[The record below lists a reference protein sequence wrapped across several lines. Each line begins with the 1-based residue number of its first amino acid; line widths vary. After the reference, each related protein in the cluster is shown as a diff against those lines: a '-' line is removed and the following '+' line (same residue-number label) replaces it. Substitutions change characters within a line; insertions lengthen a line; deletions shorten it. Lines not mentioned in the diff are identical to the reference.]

1 MKLLDRCVDKC
12 FDLVYPPRCVFC
24 DALLAEGEQYF
35 CRSCGEQISVAE
47 GSDAV
52 RPGTYVDRC
61 VAPLYYEGIVRTSF
75 LDYKFHEKTWRASVY
90 AALLEPYVKEA
101 FPDAD
106 TVAWAPLSRRSQRDR
121 GYDQSALIARALAK
135 RLELPCARLLD
146 KVRHTGQQSRLSLP
160 EERRA
165 NVLGAYAV
173 HQGAAVRGRRI
184 LLVDDVITTGST
196 MEECGRVLTAAG
208 AEAVHG
214 AAIAQAG
221 RGGGAPDAPEDGAEP
236 QQ

>member
-12 FDLVYPPRCVFC
+12 LDLVYPPRCVFC

-35 CRSCGEQISVAE
+35 CRSCGEQAPVAE
-47 GSDAV
+47 GMDAV
-52 RPGTYVDRC
+52 RLGTYVDRC
-61 VAPLYYEGIVRTSF
+61 VAPLYYEGIARESF
-75 LDYKFHEKTWRASVY
+75 LDYKFHEKTWRAGTY

-101 FPDAD
+101 FPDVD
-106 TVAWAPLSRRSQRDR
+106 VVTWSPLSRRSQRDR

-135 RLELPCARLLD
+135 RLELPCTRLLD

-165 NVLGAYAV
+165 NVQGAYAIR
-173 HQGAAVRGRRI
+173 QGAAVRGRRI

-196 MEECGRVLTAAG
+196 MEECGRVLRAAG

-221 RGGGAPDAPEDGAEP
+221 HGGREPEEAAASGAD
-236 QQ
+236 